1 MDFKKWICCFVALGA
16 FVLWGGLTPI
26 WAGEAELIN
35 LLKKKNIITQEE
47 ADELQ
52 KELRTSAQKEKSEI
66 KKEVKA
72 EVKEDIKKDASK
84 GEFLPKALKGFKFGA
99 QIFTEWNTVSRFDGY
114 APTSTTA
121 PGKNTNQFALN
132 RGQFTLAKD
141 INDWLGMNITA
152 DLFYSADIS
161 STLAT
166 NDATSGAELRLKMAY
181 ATMKY
186 LDTTTM
192 VGMVP
197 TPSDGYDNSIWAYR
211 VQGKN
216 LLDDLGILSTYDLGI
231 ANQGVFGG
239 YMDDD
244 YLTFASK
251 PYSGKWG
258 GYTVGLYNGA
268 GFTTTTGEGN
278 NNKLI
283 AGLLYVRPLPTIPV
297 LKGLQLAYFGAYG
310 SSNKLGTLPGQT
322 TIYPDFQV
330 NIGQVSLLH
339 RYFAV
344 MGQYYWG
351 KGTATGTE
359 DKKRSGYLA
368 SASVRV
374 PGIEKLQAFGK
385 FYNYD
390 ADTDINNNDYNIY
403 VAGLAYDV
411 TPAFMPFIAWERRD
425 NQRSVAAGTTS
436 ANIDYNKYQV
446 GMQLKF

>member
-1 MDFKKWICCFVALGA
+1 MVLKKWICFFVTLGA
-16 FVLWGGLTPI
+16 FILWGGLTPL

-35 LLKKKNIITQEE
+35 LLKKKNIITQQE
-47 ADELQ
+47 ADELL
-52 KELRTSAQKEKSEI
+52 KELRVTSQQEKTEI

-72 EVKEDIKKDASK
+72 EVKEDLKKDASK
-84 GEFLPKALKGFKFGA
+84 GEFLPKELKGFKFGA
-99 QIFTEWNTVSRFDGY
+99 QIFTEWNAVNRFDGY
-114 APTSTTA
+114 TSTTT
-121 PGKNTNQFALN
+121 GKNTNQFALN

-141 INDWLGMNITA
+141 INDWFGMNITA
-152 DLFYSADIS
+152 DLFYSTDLS
-161 STLAT
+161 GTT
-166 NDATSGAELRLKMAY
+166 NDATNGAELRLKA
-181 ATMKY
+181 AFANLKFFGT
-186 LDTTTM
+186 DTM

-216 LLDDLGILSTYDLGI
+216 LLDDLSILSTYDLGI

-239 YMDDD
+239 YMDDE
-244 YLTFASK
+244 YLKFASK

-258 GYTVGLYNGA
+258 GYMIGLYNGA

-283 AGLLYVRPLPTIPV
+283 AGLLYFRPLPTVPV

-310 SSNKLGTLPGQT
+310 ESNKVFVAPYGPTSK
-322 TIYPDFQV
+322 YPDFQA

-351 KGTATGTE
+351 KGAATGTE
-359 DKKRSGYLA
+359 DKNRTGYLA
-368 SASVRV
+368 SASIRF

-390 ADTDINNNDYNIY
+390 VNTDIEKNDYNVY

-411 TPAFMPFIAWERRD
+411 TPGLMPFVAWERRD
-425 NQRSVAAGTTS
+425 NQSNVAPGTTS

-446 GMQLKF
+446 GVQIKF

>member
-359 DKKRSGYLA
+359 DKKRSGY
-368 SASVRV
+368 
-374 PGIEKLQAFGK
+374 QAFGK